1 MEIDINNAAD
11 LVSLVAGVIGMVLF
25 LIVAHVRF
33 TKLKE
38 IKRTEYMYKRFC
50 TAAISLSKDKVV
62 IKATFLCFADY
73 NNYHNERDVF
83 KHYYG
88 VEFNKDL
95 FLSSQEWTQM
105 RWDEFE

>member
-38 IKRTEYMYKRFC
+38 IKQTEYMYKRFC
-50 TAAISLSKDKVV
+50 TTAISLSKNKTV
-62 IKATFLCFADY
+62 INSIIFCFANGDNLY
-73 NNYHNERDVF
+73 NERKLF
-83 KHYYG
+83 KFYYG
-88 VEFNKDL
+88 IEFDRHS